1 MYTISCT
8 LHMEGRQE
16 VTRRK
21 GVSKT
26 KTRRLGKEERK
37 GVQEETKEV
46 IWRHNK
52 WVRRRGSITG

>member
-1 MYTISCT
+1 
-8 LHMEGRQE
+8 MEGRQE

-26 KTRRLGKEERK
+26 KTRRVGKEERK